1 MQACQVA
8 LTNNL
13 KERIIMIRV
22 TTFINTCAGL
32 LLAAA
37 LLVAGC
43 STDSYYRGNTRVTVE
58 RFIGI
63 PYLET
68 EETVRRKQPGSDSVP
83 VQ

>member
-1 MQACQVA
+1 MEGRGGHNMKVC
-8 LTNNL
+8 
-13 KERIIMIRV
+13 
-22 TTFINTCAGL
+22 
-32 LLAAA
+32 LLAAV

-43 STDSYYRGNTRVTVE
+43 STDSYYRGNTKVTVK

-68 EETVRRKQPGSDSVP
+68 EETVKRRQPGSDSVP

>member
-1 MQACQVA
+1 MKIC
-8 LTNNL
+8 
-13 KERIIMIRV
+13 
-22 TTFINTCAGL
+22 
-32 LLAAA
+32 LLAVM

-43 STDSYYRGNTRVTVE
+43 TTNSYYKDTNTRVTVK

-68 EETVRRKQPGSDSVP
+68 EERVTRRQPGADSVP